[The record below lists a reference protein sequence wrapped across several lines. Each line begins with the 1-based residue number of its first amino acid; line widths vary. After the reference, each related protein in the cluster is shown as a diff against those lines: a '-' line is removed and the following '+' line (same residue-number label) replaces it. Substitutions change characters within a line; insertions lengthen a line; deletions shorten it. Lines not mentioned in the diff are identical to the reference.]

1 MNLALVLVT
10 ASMVTA
16 QATSSNYEHLKE
28 YGDMMVGTWQT
39 EWPAEFAVPGLA
51 EKGDMISV
59 ETTIEWALD
68 NNVIVGKST
77 VTINGK
83 EIATGMRMT
92 GWDKSAKRIV
102 GSSFSSLGVRSES
115 VIEKRGDKWYVTGRG
130 VGLDGSATANTSI
143 LTVKDKDTHQWL
155 WVGRLNMEGEP
166 IPNKEVIYKRVK

>member
-10 ASMVTA
+10 ASMLTA

-28 YGDMMVGTWQT
+28 YGDTVVGTWQT
-39 EWPAEFAVPGLA
+39 EWPVDFAVPGLA

-59 ETTIEWALD
+59 ETTTQWALD
-68 NNVIVGKST
+68 NNVIVGKWT
-77 VTINGK
+77 ATINGK
-83 EIATGMRMT
+83 KIATGMQTT

-102 GSSFSSLGVRSES
+102 GFSFGSLGGRGES
-115 VIEKRGDKWYVTGRG
+115 VVEKRGDKWYVTGTG
-130 VGLDGSATANTSI
+130 IGLDGSATANTSI

-155 WVGRLNMEGEP
+155 WVGRLDMEGEP